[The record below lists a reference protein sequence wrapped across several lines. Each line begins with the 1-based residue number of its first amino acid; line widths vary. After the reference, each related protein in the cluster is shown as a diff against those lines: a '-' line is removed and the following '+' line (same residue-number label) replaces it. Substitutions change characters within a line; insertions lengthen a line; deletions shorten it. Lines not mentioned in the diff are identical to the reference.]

1 MVLEQPPFLLPYS
14 FHHDDEPCR
23 ELLTAVQNDTESG
36 VKTFRVPEKTS
47 GGPHSETG
55 GFLQGQLPF
64 FKQSYWPGLLNC
76 DNPPDV
82 FSTSIT
88 KTCCGRG
95 DEMLW
100 FIFLVL
106 LVLWILGLV
115 GTYQIGAW
123 LWLLLVAAVIVLIVQ
138 LATGRRVVP

>member
-1 MVLEQPPFLLPYS
+1 MNDPLPVAKRSHFTILTTRHIYS
-14 FHHDDEPCR
+14 
-23 ELLTAVQNDTESG
+23 A
-36 VKTFRVPEKTS
+36 
-47 GGPHSETG
+47 PHY
-55 GFLQGQLPF
+55 P
-64 FKQSYWPGLLNC
+64 
-76 DNPPDV
+76 
-82 FSTSIT
+82 

-138 LATGRRVVP
+138 LATGRRVAP

>member
-1 MVLEQPPFLLPYS
+1 MQS
-14 FHHDDEPCR
+14 
-23 ELLTAVQNDTESG
+23 A
-36 VKTFRVPEKTS
+36 PEYAKTS
-47 GGPHSETG
+47 
-55 GFLQGQLPF
+55 
-64 FKQSYWPGLLNC
+64 
-76 DNPPDV
+76 
-82 FSTSIT
+82 
-88 KTCCGRG
+88 CGRG

-138 LATGRRVVP
+138 LATGRRVAP

>member
-1 MVLEQPPFLLPYS
+1 MTTLSMQSAPQYADLERKV
-14 FHHDDEPCR
+14 EV
-23 ELLTAVQNDTESG
+23 T
-36 VKTFRVPEKTS
+36 
-47 GGPHSETG
+47 
-55 GFLQGQLPF
+55 
-64 FKQSYWPGLLNC
+64 
-76 DNPPDV
+76 
-82 FSTSIT
+82 I
-88 KTCCGRG
+88 
-95 DEMLW
+95 MLW